1 LATIPTSRLL
11 AIRLFMF
18 SIGVGVEI
26 GIGIEPCCI
35 LRRILMN
42 SIASLSDFHQDR
54 HDAIGQGTLSMPI
67 PIATPT
73 PILLRQH
80 R

>member
-1 LATIPTSRLL
+1 MHALA

-18 SIGVGVEI
+18 SIGVGVGI
-26 GIGIEPCCI
+26 GIGIDPCCV

-42 SIASLSDFHQDR
+42 SIASLPEFRQHR
-54 HDAIGQGTLSMPI
+54 HDAIGQGILSIPI

-73 PILLRQH
+73 PISLRE
-80 R
+80 RCV